1 MIVSG
6 LLSLIPVHYT
16 TATHPSGFKGRQHIG
31 RHFLGNALNTIV
43 DTISGIAL
51 DTIVDTILGTA
62 LDTIVGTILGTA
74 SGTFLEIAL
83 GITLRLNGS

>member
-31 RHFLGNALNTIV
+31 HHFLGNAGN
-43 DTISGIAL
+43 
-51 DTIVDTILGTA
+51 TIVDTILGTA

>member
-16 TATHPSGFKGRQHIG
+16 TATHPSGFKGRQHNAEHIG
-31 RHFLGNALNTIV
+31 HNFLGNDLNT
-43 DTISGIAL
+43 T
-51 DTIVDTILGTA
+51 VDTILGTA
-62 LDTIVGTILGTA
+62 LDTIVDTILGTA

>member
-31 RHFLGNALNTIV
+31 HNFSGNALN
-43 DTISGIAL
+43 
-51 DTIVDTILGTA
+51 TIVDTILGTA
-62 LDTIVGTILGTA
+62 LDTIVEGSYEALMVILLNIEIENRNLQTNNIRGTVR
-74 SGTFLEIAL
+74 EI
-83 GITLRLNGS
+83 

>member
-43 DTISGIAL
+43 DTI
-51 DTIVDTILGTA
+51 LGTA
-62 LDTIVGTILGTA
+62 LDTIVDTILGTA